1 MAVQSIDGTI
11 SNLTALRD
19 SFGSA
24 VSALSARLTTEAA
37 NLQEIQKQAGA
48 LAEQLNELHGLE
60 VSDNTL
66 QAVIEEYQNK
76 SVSFQKDLKEK
87 RESFERN
94 SAERTAA
101 WKADQEERTR
111 AVKERNELLN
121 FCQCGGP

>member
-37 NLQEIQKQAGA
+37 NLQEIQKQASA
-48 LAEQLNELHGLE
+48 LAEQLTELHGLE

-87 RESFERN
+87 RENFERN

-101 WKADQEERTR
+101 W
-111 AVKERNELLN
+111 
-121 FCQCGGP
+121 